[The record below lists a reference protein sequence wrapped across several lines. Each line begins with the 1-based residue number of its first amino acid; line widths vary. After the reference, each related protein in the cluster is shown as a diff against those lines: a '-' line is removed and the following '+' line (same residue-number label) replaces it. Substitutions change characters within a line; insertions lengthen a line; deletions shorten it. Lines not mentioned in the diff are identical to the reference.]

1 MTDGVDVVVTL
12 HALAT
17 YAENANHWTDD
28 KRMMDASGVADTIYE
43 AMDRIEELEAKLAK
57 AVEGLRCAIEACD
70 KGRMIP
76 RPGCGI
82 SGMTVEENI
91 RVSIYTS
98 VPAWPIEEARATLA
112 ELGEG
117 DG

>member
-43 AMDRIEELEAKLAK
+43 AMDRIEALEAKLAR
-57 AVEGLRCAIEACD
+57 AVEVLDEAHTSMMNNCD
-70 KGRMIP
+70 
-76 RPGCGI
+76 
-82 SGMTVEENI
+82 
-91 RVSIYTS
+91 
-98 VPAWPIEEARATLA
+98 AEAFRILDVALA
-112 ELGEG
+112 ELKGGTDE
-117 DG
+117 